1 MGAFYTSAGKFRGR
15 SPLYRKKEL
24 PHQSYSREENH
35 HSLNKAMS
43 EEKLDRIE
51 AALEQLDK
59 DVQTLQ
65 TELQQSQ
72 KWQDRTWDV
81 VKWVGGISAG
91 LAVSASIALFGLVF
105 RFSVSLP

>member
-1 MGAFYTSAGKFRGR
+1 
-15 SPLYRKKEL
+15 
-24 PHQSYSREENH
+24 
-35 HSLNKAMS
+35 MS

-72 KWQDRTWDV
+72 KWHDRTWDV

-91 LAVSASIALFGLVF
+91 LAVSASIAMFG
-105 RFSVSLP
+105 